1 MYFLTV
7 NSSSIG
13 TIGVAT
19 RRMTQN
25 GTRKNQIEEAIEVA
39 AEAHQG
45 QYRKGTRTP
54 YITHPYAV
62 GLILM
67 EAGCP
72 DAMIIGGILHDTVE
86 DTDLTLEYIREH
98 FGNSIA
104 DIVDGCSENKAL
116 RWRARKTER
125 IEALRTASPE
135 VCTVTCADKLHNLRT
150 IISEH
155 DVIGDTVWNRF
166 HGGVE
171 DQAWYY
177 RSILGAIAD
186 RDAALQKSEERAK
199 LSKHDSSA
207 NPQSDGNDS
216 APQQESSDSNDARK
230 ASAAIDAVNP
240 QLFRQFQQAVAYLFE
255 GEIQ

>member
-1 MYFLTV
+1 
-7 NSSSIG
+7 
-13 TIGVAT
+13 
-19 RRMTQN
+19 MTQN

-39 AEAHQG
+39 AEAHHG

-62 GLILM
+62 GLILL

-72 DAMIIGGILHDTVE
+72 EAVIIGGILHDTVE
-86 DTDLTLEYIREH
+86 DTDLTLEFIRER
-98 FGNSIA
+98 FGDAIA

-125 IEALRTASPE
+125 IEALRIASPE

-150 IISEH
+150 IISEY
-155 DVIGDTVWNRF
+155 DVIGDTVWDRF

-177 RSILGAIAD
+177 RSVLGAIAE
-186 RDAALQKSEERAK
+186 RDAALQKSGVRAK
-199 LSKHDSSA
+199 LSKHDSGA
-207 NPQSDGNDS
+207 NAESDGNDP
-216 APQQESSDSNDARK
+216 APQQGSSDSKDARK
-230 ASAAIDAVNP
+230 APAAIDAVNP

-255 GEIQ
+255 GETQ

>member
-1 MYFLTV
+1 
-7 NSSSIG
+7 
-13 TIGVAT
+13 
-19 RRMTQN
+19 MTQN
-25 GTRKNQIEEAIEVA
+25 GTGKNQIEEAIEIA

-45 QYRKGTRTP
+45 QYRKGTDTP

-67 EAGCP
+67 EAGCTETV
-72 DAMIIGGILHDTVE
+72 IIAGILHDTVE
-86 DTDLTLEYIREH
+86 DTDLTLEFIRER
-98 FGNSIA
+98 FGDTIA
-104 DIVDGCSENKAL
+104 AIVDGCSENKAL

-150 IISEH
+150 IISEY
-155 DVIGDTVWNRF
+155 DRIGDAVWDRF

-186 RDAALQKSEERAK
+186 RDAALQKRVGRAK
-199 LSKHDSSA
+199 LTTHDNGA
-207 NPQSDGNDS
+207 CAVPDAKDT
-216 APQQESSDSNDARK
+216 APQHETSDCNDVQK
-230 ASAAIDAVNP
+230 MPAAIDVVNA
-240 QLFRQFQQAVAYLFE
+240 QLFQQFQQAVAYLFE
-255 GEIQ
+255 DVHK

>member
-1 MYFLTV
+1 
-7 NSSSIG
+7 
-13 TIGVAT
+13 
-19 RRMTQN
+19 MTQN

-45 QYRKGTRTP
+45 QYRKGTDTP

-67 EAGCP
+67 EAGCSE
-72 DAMIIGGILHDTVE
+72 AVIIGGILHDTVE
-86 DTDLTLEYIREH
+86 DTDLTLEFIRDR
-98 FGNSIA
+98 FGSAIA
-104 DIVDGCSENKAL
+104 AIVEGCSENKAL

-150 IISEH
+150 IISEY
-155 DVIGDTVWNRF
+155 DVIGDAVWDRF

-186 RDAALQKSEERAK
+186 RDAALQKSGVRAK
-199 LSKHDSSA
+199 LSERDSGA
-207 NPQSDGNDS
+207 NAHFDENDT
-216 APQQESSDSNDARK
+216 APQQGASDSNDARK
-230 ASAAIDAVNP
+230 TPAAIDAINP
-240 QLFRQFQQAVAYLFE
+240 QLFRQFQQAVAYLFD
-255 GEIQ
+255 GGS

>member
-1 MYFLTV
+1 
-7 NSSSIG
+7 
-13 TIGVAT
+13 
-19 RRMTQN
+19 MTQN

-39 AEAHQG
+39 AEAHHG

-62 GLILM
+62 GLILL

-72 DAMIIGGILHDTVE
+72 EIVIIAGILHDTVE
-86 DTDLTLEYIREH
+86 DTDLTLDSIRER
-98 FGNSIA
+98 FGDAVAN
-104 DIVDGCSENKAL
+104 IVDGCSEDKAL

-150 IISEH
+150 IISEY
-155 DVIGDTVWNRF
+155 DDIGDSVWDRF

-177 RSILGAIAD
+177 RSILSAIAA
-186 RDAALQKSEERAK
+186 RDATLQRNGVHAK
-199 LSKHDSSA
+199 VTTHA
-207 NPQSDGNDS
+207 NGATQHPLDDQKNTNTFRPCKPSTF
-216 APQQESSDSNDARK
+216 PTVP
-230 ASAAIDAVNP
+230 ASCSTSI
-240 QLFRQFQQAVAYLFE
+240 
-255 GEIQ
+255 

>member
-1 MYFLTV
+1 
-7 NSSSIG
+7 
-13 TIGVAT
+13 
-19 RRMTQN
+19 MTQN

-45 QYRKGTRTP
+45 QYRKGTDTP

-72 DAMIIGGILHDTVE
+72 EAVIIAGILHDTVE
-86 DTDLTLEYIREH
+86 DTDLTLEFIRER
-98 FGNSIA
+98 FGDAIA
-104 DIVDGCSENKAL
+104 DIVEGCSENKAL

-150 IISEH
+150 IISEY
-155 DVIGDTVWNRF
+155 DVIGDAVWDRF

-177 RSILGAIAD
+177 RNILGAIAE
-186 RDAALQKSEERAK
+186 RDAALQKSVGRDK
-199 LSKHDSSA
+199 LSEHDSGV
-207 NPQSDGNDS
+207 NTQSDGNETT
-216 APQQESSDSNDARK
+216 PQQGTSGSNDAQK
-230 ASAAIDAVNP
+230 TPAAVDAVNS
-240 QLFRQFQQAVAYLFE
+240 QLFHQFQQAVAYLFQ
-255 GEIQ
+255 GETQ

>member
-1 MYFLTV
+1 
-7 NSSSIG
+7 
-13 TIGVAT
+13 
-19 RRMTQN
+19 MTQTC
-25 GTRKNQIEEAIEVA
+25 TRKNQIEEAIEVA
-39 AEAHQG
+39 AEAHHG

-67 EAGCP
+67 EAGCTEVV
-72 DAMIIGGILHDTVE
+72 IIAGILHDTVE
-86 DTDLTLEYIREH
+86 DTDLTLDFIRER
-98 FGNSIA
+98 FGDA
-104 DIVDGCSENKAL
+104 VATIVDGCSENKTL

-150 IISEH
+150 IISEY
-155 DVIGDTVWNRF
+155 DDIGDSVWDRF

-177 RSILGAIAD
+177 RSILSAIAD
-186 RDAALQKSEERAK
+186 RDTTLQRNGVHAK
-199 LSKHDSSA
+199 LSTHA
-207 NPQSDGNDS
+207 NGAVQHETDDPETPTSL
-216 APQQESSDSNDARK
+216 DA
-230 ASAAIDAVNP
+230 INP

-255 GEIQ
+255 GEY

>member
-1 MYFLTV
+1 M
-7 NSSSIG
+7 G
-13 TIGVAT
+13 
-19 RRMTQN
+19 RMTQN
-25 GTRKNQIEEAIEVA
+25 GSGKNRIEEAIEVA

-72 DAMIIGGILHDTVE
+72 ESMIIAGILHDTVE
-86 DTDLTLEYIREH
+86 DTDLTLAFIQEH
-98 FGNSIA
+98 FGEDIA
-104 DIVDGCSENKAL
+104 CIVDGCSENKAL

-125 IEALRTASPE
+125 IEALRNASSE

-150 IISEH
+150 IISEF
-155 DVIGDTVWNRF
+155 DVIGDAVWERF

-177 RSILGAIAD
+177 RSVLDAISE
-186 RDAALQKSEERAK
+186 RDASLQKAVACAK
-199 LSKHDSSA
+199 LSKHDEGV
-207 NPQSDGNDS
+207 PTQSDVKGTV
-216 APQQESSDSNDARK
+216 PQQETTDQKTPPAV
-230 ASAAIDAVNP
+230 DAVNP
-240 QLFRQFQQAVAYLFE
+240 QLFQQFQQAVAYLFE
-255 GEIQ
+255 GVNL